1 MKMLDEHLSER
12 VQDRVQYIDLMN
24 MVMKLRVLEQAVN
37 VLTNWKL

>member
-1 MKMLDEHLSER
+1 MLDEHLSER